1 MKKSIN
7 KKLKVKKTRKIKRRR
22 GEAGAEIKIASEQ
35 INQIETNGQNK
46 LNTEVNKAVN
56 NASKTVAEIPVTEGM
71 SEVAKMPV
79 TEGLS
84 EVAEMPVTEGMPEV
98 AKMPVSLSPV
108 AAKMPIMGG
117 YRKSKKRKSNRKK
130 RN

>member
-22 GEAGAEIKIASEQ
+22 GGAGAEEEIKIASEQ
-35 INQIETNGQNK
+35 INQIENNGQTK
-46 LNTEVNKAVN
+46 LNTEVNIAVN
-56 NASKTVAEIPVTEGM
+56 NASKTVAEMPVTEGM
-71 SEVAKMPV
+71 
-79 TEGLS
+79 S

-130 RN
+130 EINLI